1 MLQRNSMRFSLRII
15 ILGLFAFLLF
25 NTVNY
30 YLLSTSYYKH
40 LTEEN
45 TVYSETVALSISS
58 FLEMAYQV
66 GAEMAQSQE
75 VRSMKVQ
82 EQQLFLLN
90 RFSQHGF
97 FENLIIQRA
106 ADGLQTVRVRGIPT
120 SRPNRWW
127 FRRLLQEQ
135 QPFVSPS
142 FYSFS
147 SDMQVPATVIGLFFP
162 ITQDE
167 DDTLVAVMAALL
179 RVDEIQERVGQFYHG
194 DERYTYVLDETG
206 TVIVHPDSQQIKEHY
221 NYKTG
226 QKTLVA
232 RDAAGKVLLLN
243 TSEYKLEYQPIT
255 LPQGLMQ
262 ASAQALDG
270 IQGNTEYQD
279 LEGNTILCSYAPVRL
294 PGYAASWAILTVQNK
309 TLALA
314 PLRNAAITHILL
326 SFFIFS
332 GLAALLLRQSRAVDL
347 RTLQLHDSNT
357 ALQIE
362 VTERS
367 HAEIKLT
374 AANEEL
380 LAINEELLA
389 VTDELHHS
397 NEHMQQEIQIRQ
409 TTEGK
414 LRLRELQHRAM
425 VQLFTDNTAA
435 LDVQMQTMLDSAL
448 QLTDAANGYIAF
460 LEDGRLQTRYIR
472 GSHTPFPG
480 QFLSTTGGLCPL
492 LLATGRLQYTEDYQS
507 FPNRLRDIYWQ
518 DISTAIMVPLKPTND
533 KIIGCLTIIWLHTVH
548 PMEPDALEM
557 LQQYADLSA
566 LAFQAAKLKE
576 DLQLELV
583 QRKQLHEQLSRIAF
597 RDALTG
603 LPNRACLLT
612 RLEEEI
618 QLPDASIRSCALF
631 FVDLDDLK
639 SINDNFGHFAG
650 DTVIIAAGE
659 KLVQTM
665 AGSNAFIARLGGD
678 EFIVLVTNYTDV
690 QQLAKI
696 AERLVENLCQDYPL
710 AATNVR
716 ISGSIGIA
724 SYPHDGTTV
733 EELLKK
739 SDNAMYAAKAA
750 GRNCWRFFDPAML
763 SDAQEKLRLTNSLRH
778 ALENNELSLV
788 YQPQLSLKDD
798 RLIAFEALLRWHS
811 TEHGCVPPGRFIP
824 LAEQSQLI
832 IPIGEWIL
840 SQACQFIQTLSKLGY
855 ADIRIAVNLSPKQLA
870 DDHFV
875 GMVKQLLHTTQILP
889 NQLELE
895 ITESALLTA
904 LDESC
909 SKLHKLKDLG
919 VSLALDDFGT
929 GYSSLTHLRLFPVK
943 TLKIDKSFIDNIPG
957 KDNTLVDS
965 LIRFAQSLKM
975 NVVAE
980 GVERQEQLDFL
991 RVCGCDLVQGYFFSQ
1006 PLPTKNAITFLQAH
1020 STRNSCDDHN

>member
-15 ILGLFAFLLF
+15 ILGLLAFLLF

-30 YLLSTSYYKH
+30 YLLSTSYYKR

-45 TVYSETVALSISS
+45 TVYAETVALSVSS

-106 ADGLQTVRVRGIPT
+106 SDGLQTARVRGIPAA
-120 SRPNRWW
+120 RPDRWW
-127 FRRLLQEQ
+127 FRQLVQEQ

-147 SDMQVPATVIGLFFP
+147 SDIQVPATVIGLFFP
-162 ITQDE
+162 VTQ

-179 RVDEIQERVGQFYHG
+179 RVDEIQERVGRFYRV
-194 DERYTYVLDETG
+194 DERYTYILDETG
-206 TVIVHPDSQQIKEHY
+206 TVIFHPESQQIKEHY

-226 QKTLVA
+226 QKTRVA
-232 RDAAGKVLLLN
+232 RDSAGKVQLLN

-279 LEGNTILCSYAPVRL
+279 LEGNTILCSYAPIRL

-326 SFFIFS
+326 SFLIFS

-357 ALQIE
+357 ALQVE

-367 HAEIKLT
+367 RAEVKLT

-380 LAINEELLA
+380 LAMNEELLA

-414 LRLRELQHRAM
+414 LRLRELQHRAL
-425 VQLFTDNTAA
+425 VQLLTDNTAA

-448 QLTDAANGYIAF
+448 QLANAANGHIAF
-460 LEDGRLQTRYIR
+460 LEDDRMQTRYVR
-472 GSHTPFPG
+472 GSHTPFLG
-480 QFLSTTGGLCPL
+480 QSLPTTGGLCPL
-492 LLATGRLQYTEDYQS
+492 MLATGRLQYMEDYQS
-507 FPNRLRDIYWQ
+507 FPDRLHDILWQ
-518 DISTAIMVPLKPTND
+518 NLSTAIMVPLKLSD
-533 KIIGCLTIIWLHTVH
+533 KIIGCLTLTWQYTIH

-566 LAFQAAKLKE
+566 LAFQAAKLQE

-583 QRKQLHEQLSRIAF
+583 QRKQLHEQISRIAF
-597 RDALTG
+597 QDALTG

-618 QLPDASIRSCALF
+618 QFPNASKRSCALF
-631 FVDLDDLK
+631 FIDLDDLK

-678 EFIVLVTNYTDV
+678 EFIVLLTNYTDV

-696 AERLVENLCQDYPL
+696 ADRLVENLCQDYSL
-710 AATNVR
+710 AATKVR

-724 SYPHDGTTV
+724 SYPHDGNTV

-750 GRNCWRFFDPAML
+750 GRNCWRFFDPSML
-763 SDAQEKLRLTNSLRH
+763 SDAQEKLLLTNSLRH
-778 ALENNELSLV
+778 ALENNELALV
-788 YQPQLSLKDD
+788 YQPQLSLKDG

-870 DDHFV
+870 DNHFV
-875 GMVKQLLHTTQILP
+875 GMVRQLLDTTQILP
-889 NQLELE
+889 CQLELE

-957 KDNTLVDS
+957 EDNTLVDS
-965 LIRFAQSLKM
+965 LICFAQSLKM

-991 RVCGCDLVQGYFFSQ
+991 HLCGCDLIQGYFFSQ
-1006 PLPTKNAITFLQAH
+1006 PLPAQDAITFLQAH
-1020 STRNSCDDHN
+1020 STHNSHDDHN

>member
-15 ILGLFAFLLF
+15 ILGLLAFLLF

-30 YLLSTSYYKH
+30 YFLSTSYYKR

-58 FLEMAYQV
+58 FLEMTYQV

-90 RFSQHGF
+90 RFSEHGF

-106 ADGLQTVRVRGIPT
+106 SDGLQTVRVRGIPAT
-120 SRPNRWW
+120 RPDRWW
-127 FRRLLQEQ
+127 FRQMLQEQ

-147 SDMQVPATVIGLFFP
+147 SDMQFPATVIGLFFP
-162 ITQDE
+162 ITQ

-179 RVDEIQERVGQFYHG
+179 RVDEIQERVGQFYRG
-194 DERYTYVLDETG
+194 DERYTYILDETG
-206 TVIVHPDSQQIKEHY
+206 TIIVHPESQQIKEHY

-226 QKTLVA
+226 KKTFVA
-232 RDAAGKVLLLN
+232 RDAAGKVLLN
-243 TSEYKLEYQPIT
+243 DSEYMLEYQPIT
-255 LPQGLMQ
+255 LPQGLKQ

-270 IQGNTEYQD
+270 VQGNTEYQD
-279 LEGNTILCSYAPVRL
+279 LEGNTILCSYAPIRL

-314 PLRNAAITHILL
+314 PLHNAAISNILL
-326 SFFIFS
+326 SFLIFA
-332 GLAALLLRQSRAVDL
+332 GLAALLLRQSHAVDL

-357 ALQIE
+357 ALQVE

-367 HAEIKLT
+367 HAEVKLT

-380 LAINEELLA
+380 LAMNEELLA

-425 VQLFTDNTAA
+425 VQLLTDNTAA

-448 QLTDAANGYIAF
+448 QLTDAANGHISF
-460 LEDGRLQTRYIR
+460 LEDGRMQTRYIR

-480 QFLSTTGGLCPL
+480 QFLSTTGGLCPIM
-492 LLATGRLQYTEDYQS
+492 LATGRLQYIEDYQS
-507 FPNRLRDIYWQ
+507 FPDRLRDIYWQ
-518 DISTAIMVPLKPTND
+518 DIGTAIMVPLKPND
-533 KIIGCLTIIWLHTVH
+533 KIIGCLTLTWQHTVH

-557 LQQYADLSA
+557 LQQYADLAA
-566 LAFQAAKLKE
+566 LAFQAAKLQE

-583 QRKQLHEQLSRIAF
+583 QRKQLHEQISRIAF
-597 RDALTG
+597 QDALTG
-603 LPNRACLLT
+603 LPNRACLLS

-618 QLPDASIRSCALF
+618 QLPDASKKRCTLF

-665 AGSNAFIARLGGD
+665 ADSNAFIARLGGD

-710 AATNVR
+710 AATTVR

-733 EELLKK
+733 EDLLKK

-778 ALENNELSLV
+778 ALANNELSLV
-788 YQPQLSLKDD
+788 YQPQLSLKDG

-811 TEHGCVPPGRFIP
+811 AEHGCVPPGRFIP

-840 SQACQFIQTLSKLGY
+840 SQACQFIQTLSNLGY
-855 ADIRIAVNLSPKQLA
+855 TDIRIAVNLSPKQLA

-875 GMVKQLLHTTQILP
+875 GMVRQLLDTTPILP
-889 NQLELE
+889 SQLELE

-965 LIRFAQSLKM
+965 LICFAQNLNM

-991 RVCGCDLVQGYFFSQ
+991 HVCGCDLVQGYFFSH
-1006 PLPTKNAITFLQAH
+1006 PLPTQGAITFLQAH